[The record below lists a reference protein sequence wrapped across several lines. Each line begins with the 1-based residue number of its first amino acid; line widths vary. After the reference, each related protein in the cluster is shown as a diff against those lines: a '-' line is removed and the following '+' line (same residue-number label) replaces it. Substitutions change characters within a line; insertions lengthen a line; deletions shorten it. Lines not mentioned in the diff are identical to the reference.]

1 MNHSTRRA
9 FLSMAAAAGAA
20 TAGVAAVGAS
30 SRTTHG
36 AAAPAEDPASDDLG
50 GAQGSLIAYVH
61 DLSSDQVTV
70 MLDGHEVTVTDRAL
84 VASLAKVSASSARA

>member
-1 MNHSTRRA
+1 MNNSTRRA

-36 AAAPAEDPASDDLG
+36 AAAPADAPAPDDLG
-50 GAQGSLIAYVH
+50 DAQGSLIAYVH
-61 DLSSDQVTV
+61 DLSSGEVTV

-84 VASLAKVSASSARA
+84 VARLAKLSASTARA